1 MGGKDLGSL
10 CFACLDEAGSCLV
23 VAISCVRST
32 CMGKGGLPSY
42 AQEEREEQCG
52 VNAFSVH
59 DLDKLMNIVIDLFGN
74 GVLML
79 LGGRNKG
86 FPSYGRV
93 QLDLFAC
100 KGIVFSPTHEIMP
113 R

>member
-1 MGGKDLGSL
+1 
-10 CFACLDEAGSCLV
+10 
-23 VAISCVRST
+23 
-32 CMGKGGLPSY
+32 
-42 AQEEREEQCG
+42 
-52 VNAFSVH
+52 
-59 DLDKLMNIVIDLFGN
+59 MNIEIDLFGN

-86 FPSYGRV
+86 FSSYGRM

-100 KGIVFSPTHEIMP
+100 KGIVFSPTYEIMP

>member
-1 MGGKDLGSL
+1 
-10 CFACLDEAGSCLV
+10 
-23 VAISCVRST
+23 
-32 CMGKGGLPSY
+32 
-42 AQEEREEQCG
+42 
-52 VNAFSVH
+52 
-59 DLDKLMNIVIDLFGN
+59 MNIVIDLFGN

-79 LGGRNKG
+79 LDGRNKG
-86 FPSYGRV
+86 FPSYGRR